1 MSREYYIYNPQQ
13 TINEAQRDL
22 EQSIAQST
30 SGIGTLI
37 GKALQEKTANEE
49 LNKRNNET
57 FLSNIDGLLQQADS
71 NNIELIRNR
80 VDGLRSFA
88 EKHFEN
94 GGKRED
100 SEFMNEVRNRTREI
114 NNIGLNSKLAN
125 NIISN
130 TMKSLTNHIK
140 SGIIRPGVFENVL
153 ALNTDEDVLLNL
165 NPEQLRQRI
174 DEVINNHIDYET
186 PSISFLHTNK
196 GFLIDSD
203 NIRTDTERDGK
214 FDYEYKNTNKGHS
227 NFMDKSTGELRTDLA
242 DYIGGLFKEKI
253 GTYIPFADRKKAGVG
268 VYDIYQ
274 MIADKAIEDWERI
287 KYTEGFQGAQTDDVF
302 EKIGIM
308 LSGHSYFDRTN
319 QIVENE
325 RQLLSKTERTDQE
338 YLDTLDTGE
347 EGFTYLGM
355 DFDSKP
361 SQQDKKRAALNVVT
375 PAFSNIL
382 VKNDR
387 REELSQLENEDLNS
401 IRELID
407 ASTDANTES
416 YSGQELINSVFS
428 GDKRLNAYL
437 FPTIERKV
445 GSNIRIEDSGIS
457 KNNKEKIKELANEVE
472 GKPTGFFAKERS
484 HEANMDIVQKAF
496 NEGDISG
503 DEILKMLGIVENT
516 TYNPNDEY
524 ILFEPTKGGLENE
537 IVNLTRSTPE
547 LMTSILSRYTDEASL
562 INFAERIYTRTYQN
576 VNTGDKKPKLLEED

>member
-1 MSREYYIYNPQQ
+1 MSREYYIYNPKEL
-13 TINEAQRDL
+13 INRATRGI
-22 EQSIAQST
+22 EQSVAQGT
-30 SGIGTLI
+30 SGIGQLLGDAIKT
-37 GKALQEKTANEE
+37 KAANEE

-71 NNIELIRNR
+71 NNIELIRAR

-100 SEFMNEVRNRTREI
+100 SDFMNEVRNRTREI

-140 SGIIRPGVFENVL
+140 SGVIRSGVFENVL

-165 NPEQLRQRI
+165 NPDQLRQRI

-186 PSISFLHTNK
+186 PSISFLHTNR
-196 GFLIDSD
+196 GMQIDSD
-203 NIRTDTERDGK
+203 NIKTETERDGK
-214 FDYEYKNTNKGHS
+214 FDYEYKNTNKGFS
-227 NFMDKSTGELRTDLA
+227 NFMDKSTGELRSDLA
-242 DYIGGLFKEKI
+242 GYIGGLYQEKI
-253 GTYIPFADRKKAGVG
+253 GTYIPLAERKKAGVG
-268 VYDIYQ
+268 VYDMYQ
-274 MIADKAIEDWERI
+274 MIADKAIEDYERI
-287 KYTEGFQGAQTDDVF
+287 RYTEGFQGAQTDDVF

-319 QIVENE
+319 QIVNNE
-325 RQLLSKTERTDQE
+325 RQLVSKTERTDQD

-361 SQQDKKRAALNVVT
+361 TEKDKKRAALNVVT

-382 VKNDR
+382 VKSANN
-387 REELSQLENEDLNS
+387 EELSQGENQDLNS

-416 YSGQELINSVFS
+416 YSGEELLNSVFS

-437 FPTIERKV
+437 FPQVEKKV
-445 GSNIRIEDSGIS
+445 GSNIRIEDSDIS
-457 KNNKEKIKELANEVE
+457 KDNKQKIRELANEVE
-472 GKPTGFFAKERS
+472 EEPTGLFTRERS
-484 HEANMDIVQKAF
+484 HEANMDIVQGAIADGK
-496 NEGDISG
+496 ISG

-516 TYNPNDEY
+516 TYEPNDEY

-562 INFAERIYTRTYQN
+562 INFAERIYNRTYKN
-576 VNTGDKKPKLLEED
+576 VNTGDKKDPLFEED

>member
-1 MSREYYIYNPQQ
+1 MSREYFIYNPQQ
-13 TINEAQRDL
+13 TINEAQRGL
-22 EQSIAQST
+22 EQSIARST

-37 GKALQEKTANEE
+37 GKAIQEKAANEE

-57 FLSNIDGLLQQADS
+57 FLSNIDGLLQQADAS
-71 NNIELIRNR
+71 NIELIRSR

-94 GGKRED
+94 GGKVED
-100 SEFMNEVRNRTREI
+100 SEFMNEVRNKTREI

-165 NPEQLRQRI
+165 NPDQLRQRI
-174 DEVINNHIDYET
+174 DEVVNNHIDYET
-186 PSISFLHTNK
+186 PSISFLHTNR
-196 GFLIDSD
+196 GMPINSD
-203 NIRTDTERDGK
+203 NIKTETERDGK

-227 NFMDKSTGELRTDLA
+227 NFMDKSTGELRSDLA
-242 DYIGGLFKEKI
+242 GYIGGLYQEKI
-253 GTYIPFADRKKAGVG
+253 GTYIPLAERKKAGVG
-268 VYDIYQ
+268 VYDMYQ
-274 MIADKAIEDWERI
+274 MIADKAIEDYERI
-287 KYTEGFQGAQTDDVF
+287 RYTEGFQGAQTDNVF

-319 QIVENE
+319 QIVNNE
-325 RQLLSKTERTDQE
+325 RQLVSKTERTDKE
-338 YLDTLDTGE
+338 YLDTLPPEE

-361 SQQDKKRAALNVVT
+361 TEKDKKRAALNVVT

-382 VKNDR
+382 VKSANR
-387 REELSQLENEDLNS
+387 QELSQGENQDLNS

-416 YSGQELINSVFS
+416 YSGEELINNVFA

-437 FPTIERKV
+437 FPQVEKKV
-445 GSNIRIEDSGIS
+445 GSNVRIEDSDIS
-457 KNNKEKIKELANEVE
+457 KANKQKIRELANEVE
-472 GKPTGFFAKERS
+472 KEPTGIFTSARS
-484 HEANMDIVQKAF
+484 HEDNMGIVQRAI

-547 LMTSILSRYTDEASL
+547 LMTSLLSKYTDEASL
-562 INFAERIYTRTYQN
+562 INFAERIYNRTPKE
-576 VNTGDKKPKLLEED
+576 DKIPLFDD

>member
-1 MSREYYIYNPQQ
+1 MSREYYIYNPKEL
-13 TINEAQRDL
+13 INRATRGI
-22 EQSIAQST
+22 EQSVAQGT
-30 SGIGTLI
+30 SGIGQLLGDAIKT
-37 GKALQEKTANEE
+37 KAANEE

-71 NNIELIRNR
+71 NNIELIRAR

-100 SEFMNEVRNRTREI
+100 SDFMNEVRNRTREI

-140 SGIIRPGVFENVL
+140 SGVIRSGVFENVL

-165 NPEQLRQRI
+165 NPDQLRQRI
-174 DEVINNHIDYET
+174 DEVVNNHIDYET
-186 PSISFLHTNK
+186 PSISFLHTNR
-196 GFLIDSD
+196 GMQIDSD
-203 NIRTDTERDGK
+203 NIKTETERDGK
-214 FDYEYKNTNKGHS
+214 FDYEYKNTNKGFS
-227 NFMDKSTGELRTDLA
+227 NFMDKSTGELRSDLA
-242 DYIGGLFKEKI
+242 GYIGGLYQEKI
-253 GTYIPFADRKKAGVG
+253 GTYIPLAERKKAGVG
-268 VYDIYQ
+268 VYDMYQ
-274 MIADKAIEDWERI
+274 MIADKAIEDYERI
-287 KYTEGFQGAQTDDVF
+287 RYTEGFQGAQTDDVF

-319 QIVENE
+319 QIVNNE
-325 RQLLSKTERTDQE
+325 RQLVSKTERTDQD

-361 SQQDKKRAALNVVT
+361 TEKDKKRAALNVVT

-382 VKNDR
+382 VKSANN
-387 REELSQLENEDLNS
+387 EELSQGENQDLNS

-416 YSGQELINSVFS
+416 YSGEELLNSVFS

-437 FPTIERKV
+437 FPQVEKKV
-445 GSNIRIEDSGIS
+445 GSNIRIFLKIT
-457 KNNKEKIKELANEVE
+457 NKK
-472 GKPTGFFAKERS
+472 
-484 HEANMDIVQKAF
+484 
-496 NEGDISG
+496 
-503 DEILKMLGIVENT
+503 
-516 TYNPNDEY
+516 
-524 ILFEPTKGGLENE
+524 LE
-537 IVNLTRSTPE
+537 S
-547 LMTSILSRYTDEASL
+547 
-562 INFAERIYTRTYQN
+562 
-576 VNTGDKKPKLLEED
+576 

>member
-1 MSREYYIYNPQQ
+1 MSREYYIYNPKEL
-13 TINEAQRDL
+13 INRATRGI
-22 EQSIAQST
+22 EQSVAQGT
-30 SGIGTLI
+30 SGIGQLLGDAIKT
-37 GKALQEKTANEE
+37 KAANEE

-71 NNIELIRNR
+71 NNIELIRAR

-140 SGIIRPGVFENVL
+140 SGVIRSGVFENVL

-165 NPEQLRQRI
+165 NPDQLRQRI

-186 PSISFLHTNK
+186 PSISFLHTNR
-196 GFLIDSD
+196 GMQIDSD
-203 NIRTDTERDGK
+203 NIKTETERDGK
-214 FDYEYKNTNKGHS
+214 FDYEYKNTNKGFS
-227 NFMDKSTGELRTDLA
+227 NFMDKSTGELRSDLA
-242 DYIGGLFKEKI
+242 GYIGGLYQEKI
-253 GTYIPFADRKKAGVG
+253 GTYIPLAERKKAGVG
-268 VYDIYQ
+268 VYDMYQ
-274 MIADKAIEDWERI
+274 MIADKAIEDYERI
-287 KYTEGFQGAQTDDVF
+287 RYTEGFQGAQTDNVF

-319 QIVENE
+319 QIVNNE
-325 RQLLSKTERTDQE
+325 RQLVSKTERTDQD

-347 EGFTYLGM
+347 EGFIYLGM

-361 SQQDKKRAALNVVT
+361 TEKDKKRAALNVVM

-382 VKNDR
+382 VKSANN
-387 REELSQLENEDLNS
+387 EELSQGENQDLNS

-437 FPTIERKV
+437 LF
-445 GSNIRIEDSGIS
+445 S
-457 KNNKEKIKELANEVE
+457 
-472 GKPTGFFAKERS
+472 
-484 HEANMDIVQKAF
+484 NMDIVQGAIADGK
-496 NEGDISG
+496 ISG

-516 TYNPNDEY
+516 TYEPNDEY

-562 INFAERIYTRTYQN
+562 INFAERIYNRTYKN
-576 VNTGDKKPKLLEED
+576 VNTGDKKDPLFEED